1 MGDLITG
8 LDIGGAHLK
17 GAQGDDTGRG
27 TAAVQ
32 LPCALWQ
39 GLDRLQA
46 ALAEL
51 QTRLRPG
58 GPVAVTMTGELA
70 DLFAD
75 RAQGVG
81 QLLDAAAAAWPSQ
94 LLVWAGSRGFL
105 EVADARL
112 AVTEVAS
119 ANWLASGS
127 LAAQRS
133 GQGLFVDIGSTT
145 SDVLVLAGGAV
156 AHEGSTDRDRLG
168 SGELVYSGFTRT
180 PVMALAG
187 EAPFAGRRVAVM
199 NELFATTADVHRGLG
214 LLAGAADQHP
224 AAEGGAKTPEAS
236 ARRLA
241 RMIGA
246 DLGEA
251 DMERWRGLAAWF
263 ARCQQRRIE
272 DAVALQVSRG
282 LLSEGAPLIGAGC
295 GRFLVEWL
303 ARSQDR
309 PYRDFGELIEVDPA
323 VADQAAG
330 CAPAV
335 AVALLLREAGGRND

>member
-17 GAQGDDTGRG
+17 GAQVDRTGRV

-51 QTRLRPG
+51 RTRLRPG
-58 GPVAVTMTGELA
+58 GAVAVTMTGELA

-81 QLLDAAAAAWPSQ
+81 RLLDATAAGWPGELMVWAGKRGFLDAAAA
-94 LLVWAGSRGFL
+94 R
-105 EVADARL
+105 RR
-112 AVTEVAS
+112 VTEVAS

-133 GQGLFVDIGSTT
+133 AQGVFVDIGSTT
-145 SDVLVLAGGAV
+145 TDVLVLAGGAV
-156 AHEGSTDRDRLG
+156 AHEGSTDRDRLA
-168 SGELVYSGFTRT
+168 SGELVYSGLTRT

-199 NELFATTADVHRGLG
+199 NELFATTADVYRVLR
-214 LLAGAADQHP
+214 LLPEAADQHP
-224 AAEGGAKTPEAS
+224 AADGGAKTPEAS

-246 DLGEA
+246 DLDEA
-251 DMERWRGLAAWF
+251 GMEQWCHLAAWF

-272 DAVALQVSRG
+272 DGIALQLSRG
-282 LLSEGAPLIGAGC
+282 LLSERASLIGAGC
-295 GRFLVEWL
+295 GRFLVERL
-303 ARSQDR
+303 AQSLDR
-309 PYRDFGELIEVDPA
+309 PYRDFAELIEVDA
-323 VADQAAG
+323 AAADQAAC

-335 AVALLLREAGGRND
+335 AVALLLHEAGRGNE